1 MGPET
6 RNSKLVRPIL
16 LPVTIAVIALAV
28 VAVAAIAVAFYLWNE
43 RLRAA
48 AAIDDVL
55 RRIGQT
61 RIKSMG
67 RAEALTLGIDRV
79 EGYLAKAE
87 RERAQ
92 LVGSLEAADF
102 GVLATDDSGTVT
114 FVNDAGSHF
123 IGARHG
129 EAVAEVRIGEL
140 LERVIVSQTAESQ
153 DVDLYTP
160 MRRVLRLHAAP
171 LEYGVESLGAVVF
184 IEDVTEEKRVD
195 AIRSDFISN
204 VGHELKTPLGALS
217 VLAETIS
224 ETREPDLLSKLT
236 DRLSGEASRVSHLVD
251 DILDLSQVE
260 AFASTPQT
268 IPVGDVVQEAM
279 ANVQTAVEETGV
291 DLFAEPTPDEAYVSG
306 DRRQLVSAVTNLV
319 DNAVKYTAVKGDGG
333 KVRLRTT
340 LSEDWVEIEVRD
352 DGIGIPDTHI
362 DRIFE
367 RFYRVDRARSRD
379 TGGTGLGLAIVR
391 HVALN
396 HGGEVLV
403 SSEEGGGSTFT
414 LRLPP
419 QAG

>member
-1 MGPET
+1 MII
-6 RNSKLVRPIL
+6 V
-16 LPVTIAVIALAV
+16 AVSLAV
-28 VAVAAIAVAFYLWNE
+28 VAAIAVGTTLYLWNE
-43 RLRAA
+43 RRQSSS
-48 AAIDDVL
+48 AIDDVL
-55 RRIGQT
+55 KRVGQEQS
-61 RIKSMG
+61 KGMS
-67 RAEALTLGIDRV
+67 RAQALTLGVDRV

-92 LVGSLEAADF
+92 LVGSLDAADF

-114 FVNDAGSHF
+114 FVNSAASRF

-129 EAVAEVRIGEL
+129 EAVAEARIGEL
-140 LERVIVSQTAESQ
+140 LEKVIVSRAEETE
-153 DVDLYTP
+153 DLDLYTP

-171 LEYGVESLGAVVF
+171 LEYGVESMGAVVF
-184 IEDVTEEKRVD
+184 IDDVTDEKRAD
-195 AIRSDFISN
+195 AIRTDFISN

-217 VLAETIS
+217 VLAETIAD
-224 ETREPDLLSKLT
+224 TRDPELLHKLT
-236 DRLSGEASRVSHLVD
+236 DRVSGEAARISHLVD

-268 IPVGDVVQEAM
+268 LLIGEVVQEAV
-279 ANVQTAVEETGV
+279 ASTQIAAEEGQVDVYVEPVPE
-291 DLFAEPTPDEAYVSG
+291 DAFVSG
-306 DRRQLVSAVTNLV
+306 DRRQLVSAITNLV
-319 DNAVKYTAVKGDGG
+319 DNAVKYTAVKGTGG
-333 KVRLRTT
+333 KVRVRASVT
-340 LSEDWVEIEVRD
+340 EEWVETEVHD
-352 DGIGIPDTHI
+352 EGIGIADAHI

-403 SSEEGGGSTFT
+403 SSDEGSGSTFT

-419 QAG
+419 PG